1 VANTHRPK
9 QVVVAYDFTP
19 GAEDALMRAVDVA
32 CRAPHHVLHVIAA
45 LDPHRGI
52 SIEPTHQVTYDYAER
67 IQRRISE
74 RLDAAFAGRQAG
86 ELVQV
91 YVHARIG
98 KPADEILRLASEV
111 GADLVFIGSHETSSV
126 HRLLLGSVSERVVR
140 AARCPVMVVRPV
152 EYDEVDLLK
161 VFPYEHTHTT
171 YSPPHRY
178 SYIDPRVITRPN
190 EWPIG

>member
-1 VANTHRPK
+1 MNK

-45 LDPHRGI
+45 LDSHRGLA
-52 SIEPTHQVTYDYAER
+52 IEPTHDVSYEYADR
-67 IQRRISE
+67 VQRRISA
-74 RLDAAFAGRQAG
+74 RLDAAFAGRATAAQ
-86 ELVQV
+86 VQV
-91 YVHARIG
+91 FVHARIG
-98 KPADEILRLASEV
+98 KAAEEILRLAAEV
-111 GADLVFIGSHETSSV
+111 GADLIFIGSHDKSSV

-152 EYDEVDLLK
+152 EYEAVDLMQ
-161 VFPYEHTHTT
+161 VVEYEHPHKSYT
-171 YSPPHRY
+171 PPHRY
-178 SYIDPRVITRPN
+178 SYVDPRQITRPN